1 MSIVT
6 LSGLTGGGARRLGPG
21 IARRLGADYVD
32 RLILTDAARHVG
44 ATVAALHE
52 REERPPTRGER
63 FTGMLQRILERAAV
77 SGAAGDPYF
86 GPSTM
91 SLLTEEFEELPQPTI
106 TRGHEIEDEKYH
118 DALAQVIND
127 LAATGNV
134 VIVGRGSPVI
144 LKDQPT
150 ALRVGTVADWEDRV
164 ARVME
169 VDRLERDEAERT
181 IVARD
186 QARAYYY
193 KRYFDIDDPDDSKLF
208 HFVLNTSDLG
218 IEYATTIVI
227 EAVQALEAGDIRPV
241 DSDSP

>member
-6 LSGLTGGGARRLGPG
+6 LSGLTGGGARRLGPV
-21 IARRLGADYVD
+21 IAQRLGADYVD

-63 FTGMLQRILERAAV
+63 FTGMVQRILERAAV

-86 GPSTM
+86 GPSAV

-118 DALAQVIND
+118 DALSQVIHD
-127 LAATGNV
+127 LANTGNV

-144 LKDQPT
+144 LGDIPT
-150 ALRVGTVADWEDRV
+150 ALRVGTVADREDRI
-164 ARVME
+164 ARIME
-169 VDRLERDEAERT
+169 VDRLGREEAEQT
-181 IVARD
+181 IIDRD

-193 KRYFDIDDPDDSKLF
+193 KRYFNIDDPDDPNLY

-227 EAVQALEAGDIRPV
+227 EAVRALEAGRVRSADVNAP
-241 DSDSP
+241 

>member
-6 LSGLTGGGARRLGPG
+6 LSGLTGGGARRLGPV
-21 IARRLGADYVD
+21 IAQRLGADYVD

-63 FTGMLQRILERAAV
+63 FTGMVQRILERAAV

-86 GPSTM
+86 GPSAV

-118 DALAQVIND
+118 DALSQVIHD
-127 LAATGNV
+127 LANTGNV

-144 LKDQPT
+144 LGDIPT
-150 ALRVGTVADWEDRV
+150 ALRVGTVAAREDRI
-164 ARVME
+164 ARIME
-169 VDRLERDEAERT
+169 VDRLGREEAEQT
-181 IVARD
+181 IIDRD

-193 KRYFDIDDPDDSKLF
+193 KRYFNIDDPDDPNLY

-227 EAVQALEAGDIRPV
+227 EAVRALEAGRVRSADANAP
-241 DSDSP
+241 

>member
-32 RLILTDAARHVG
+32 RLILTDAARHIG

-63 FTGMLQRILERAAV
+63 FTGILQRIMERAAV

-86 GPSTM
+86 GPSAV

-118 DALAQVIND
+118 DALSQVISD
-127 LAATGNV
+127 LAETGNV

-144 LKDQPT
+144 LKDTPT

-164 ARVME
+164 ARIMD
-169 VDRLERDEAERT
+169 VDRLGHDDAERT
-181 IVARD
+181 IIARD

-193 KRYFDIDDPDDSKLF
+193 KRYFDIDDPDDPKLY
-208 HFVLNTSDLG
+208 HLVLNTSALG

-227 EAVQALEAGDIRPV
+227 EAAQALKKGDIRRV
-241 DSDSP
+241 DSNAP

>member
-6 LSGLTGGGARRLGPG
+6 LSGLTGGGARRLGPD

-86 GPSTM
+86 GPSAV
-91 SLLTEEFEELPQPTI
+91 SLLTDEFEELPQSTI

-118 DALAQVIND
+118 DALSQVIND
-127 LAATGNV
+127 LAATGSV

-144 LKDQPT
+144 LKDTPT
-150 ALRVGTVADWEDRV
+150 ALRVGTVADWDDRV
-164 ARVME
+164 ARVMD

-181 IVARD
+181 IIARD

-193 KRYFDIDDPDDSKLF
+193 KRYFDIDDPDDPKLY

-218 IEYATTIVI
+218 IEYATSIVI
-227 EAVQALEAGDIRPV
+227 EAAQALEAGHMRQTDR
-241 DSDSP
+241 SAS

>member
-6 LSGLTGGGARRLGPG
+6 LSGLTGGGARRLGPV
-21 IARRLGADYVD
+21 IAQRLGADYVD

-63 FTGMLQRILERAAV
+63 FTGMVQRILERAAV

-86 GPSTM
+86 GPSAV

-118 DALAQVIND
+118 DALSQVIHD
-127 LAATGNV
+127 LADTGNV

-144 LKDQPT
+144 LGDIPT
-150 ALRVGTVADWEDRV
+150 ALRVGTVADWEDRI
-164 ARVME
+164 ARVMD
-169 VDRLERDEAERT
+169 VDRLGRTEAEQT
-181 IVARD
+181 IIDRD

-193 KRYFDIDDPDDSKLF
+193 KRYFNIDDPDDPKLY

-227 EAVQALEAGDIRPV
+227 EAVHALEAGRMRSADG
-241 DSDSP
+241 SAT

>member
-6 LSGLTGGGARRLGPG
+6 LSGLTGGGARRLGPV
-21 IARRLGADYVD
+21 IAQRLGADYVD

-63 FTGMLQRILERAAV
+63 FTGMVQRILERAAV

-86 GPSTM
+86 GPSAV

-118 DALAQVIND
+118 DALSQVIHD
-127 LAATGNV
+127 LADTGNV

-144 LKDQPT
+144 LGDIPT
-150 ALRVGTVADWEDRV
+150 ALRVGTVADREDRI
-164 ARVME
+164 ARIME
-169 VDRLERDEAERT
+169 VDRLGREEAEQT
-181 IVARD
+181 IIDRD

-193 KRYFDIDDPDDSKLF
+193 KRYFNIDDPDDPNLY

-227 EAVQALEAGDIRPV
+227 EAVRALEAGRVRSADVNAP
-241 DSDSP
+241 

>member
-6 LSGLTGGGARRLGPG
+6 LSGLTGGGARRLGPV
-21 IARRLGADYVD
+21 IAQRLGADYVD

-63 FTGMLQRILERAAV
+63 FTGMVQRILERAAV

-86 GPSTM
+86 GPSAV

-118 DALAQVIND
+118 DALSQVIHD
-127 LAATGNV
+127 LANTGNV

-144 LKDQPT
+144 LRDIYT

-164 ARVME
+164 ARVMD
-169 VDRLERDEAERT
+169 VDRLGRTEAEQT
-181 IVARD
+181 IIDRD

-193 KRYFDIDDPDDSKLF
+193 KRYFNIDDPDDPKLY

-218 IEYATTIVI
+218 IDYATTVVI
-227 EAVQALEAGDIRPV
+227 EAVHALEAGRMRSEDADTP
-241 DSDSP
+241 

>member
-6 LSGLTGGGARRLGPG
+6 LSGLTGGGARRLGPD

-86 GPSTM
+86 GPSAV
-91 SLLTEEFEELPQPTI
+91 SLLTDEFEELPQSTI

-118 DALAQVIND
+118 DALSQVIND
-127 LAATGNV
+127 LAATGSV

-144 LKDQPT
+144 LKDTPT
-150 ALRVGTVADWEDRV
+150 ALRVGTVADWDDRV
-164 ARVME
+164 ARVMD

-181 IVARD
+181 IIARD

-193 KRYFDIDDPDDSKLF
+193 KRYFDIDDPDDPKLY

-218 IEYATTIVI
+218 IEYATSIVI
-227 EAVQALEAGDIRPV
+227 EAAQALEAGHIRRADGNAP
-241 DSDSP
+241 

>member
-6 LSGLTGGGARRLGPG
+6 LSGLTGGGARRLGPV
-21 IARRLGADYVD
+21 IAQRLGADYVD

-63 FTGMLQRILERAAV
+63 FTGMVQRILERAAV

-86 GPSTM
+86 GPSAV

-118 DALAQVIND
+118 DALSQVIHD
-127 LAATGNV
+127 LADTGNV

-144 LKDQPT
+144 LGDIPT
-150 ALRVGTVADWEDRV
+150 ALRVGTVADQEDRI
-164 ARVME
+164 ARIME
-169 VDRLERDEAERT
+169 VDRLGREEAEQT
-181 IVARD
+181 IIARD

-193 KRYFDIDDPDDSKLF
+193 KRYFNIDDPDDPKLY

-227 EAVQALEAGDIRPV
+227 EAVRALEAGRVRSADANAP
-241 DSDSP
+241 

>member
-6 LSGLTGGGARRLGPG
+6 LSGLTGGGARRLGPV
-21 IARRLGADYVD
+21 IAQRLGADYVD

-63 FTGMLQRILERAAV
+63 FTGMVQRILERAAV

-86 GPSTM
+86 GPSAV

-118 DALAQVIND
+118 DALSQVIHD
-127 LAATGNV
+127 LADTGNV

-144 LKDQPT
+144 LGDIST

-169 VDRLERDEAERT
+169 VDRLGRTEAEQT
-181 IVARD
+181 IIARD

-193 KRYFDIDDPDDSKLF
+193 KRYFNIDDPDDPKLY
-208 HFVLNTSDLG
+208 HFILNTSALG
-218 IEYATTIVI
+218 IDYATTIVI
-227 EAVQALEAGDIRPV
+227 EAVHALEAGRVRSADAN
-241 DSDSP
+241 SP

>member
-6 LSGLTGGGARRLGPG
+6 LSGLTGGGARRLGPV
-21 IARRLGADYVD
+21 IAQRLGADYVD

-63 FTGMLQRILERAAV
+63 FTGMVQRILERAAV

-86 GPSTM
+86 GPSAV

-106 TRGHEIEDEKYH
+106 TRGHEIEDEQYH
-118 DALAQVIND
+118 HALSQVIHD
-127 LAATGNV
+127 LANTGNV

-144 LKDQPT
+144 LGDVPT
-150 ALRVGTVADWEDRV
+150 ALRVGTVANREDRV

-169 VDRLERDEAERT
+169 VDRLGRDEAEQT
-181 IVARD
+181 IIDRD

-193 KRYFDIDDPDDSKLF
+193 KRYFNIDDPDDPNLY

-218 IEYATTIVI
+218 IEYATNIVI
-227 EAVQALEAGDIRPV
+227 EAVHALEAGRVRSADASAP
-241 DSDSP
+241 

>member
-6 LSGLTGGGARRLGPG
+6 LSGLTGGGARRLGPV
-21 IARRLGADYVD
+21 IAQRLGADYVD

-63 FTGMLQRILERAAV
+63 FTGMVQRILERAAV

-86 GPSTM
+86 GPSAV

-118 DALAQVIND
+118 DALSQVIHD
-127 LAATGNV
+127 LANTGNV

-144 LKDQPT
+144 LGDIPT
-150 ALRVGTVADWEDRV
+150 ALRVGTVADREDRI
-164 ARVME
+164 ARIME
-169 VDRLERDEAERT
+169 VDRLDREEAEQT
-181 IVARD
+181 IIDRD

-193 KRYFDIDDPDDSKLF
+193 KRYFNIDDPDDPNLY

-227 EAVQALEAGDIRPV
+227 EAVRALEAGRVRSADANAP
-241 DSDSP
+241 

>member
-86 GPSTM
+86 GPSAV
-91 SLLTEEFEELPQPTI
+91 SLLTDEFEELPQSTI

-118 DALAQVIND
+118 DALSQVIND
-127 LAATGNV
+127 LAATGSV

-144 LKDQPT
+144 LKDTPT
-150 ALRVGTVADWEDRV
+150 ALRVGTVADWDDRV
-164 ARVME
+164 ARVMD

-181 IVARD
+181 IIARD

-193 KRYFDIDDPDDSKLF
+193 KRYFNIDDPDDPKLY

-218 IEYATTIVI
+218 IEYATSIVI
-227 EAVQALEAGDIRPV
+227 EAAQALEAGHIRSADGNAP
-241 DSDSP
+241 